1 MKIDL
6 NLIQQLRDRT
16 GVGMMD
22 CKKALIEADGD
33 MEKAL
38 EILRKKGASVA
49 QKRSGNALGEGIIEA
64 YIHPGAQVGVLIEIN
79 CETDFVARTDDMKRF
94 AQDLCLHIAAMKP
107 RYVSSDSMD
116 SAFIEK
122 ERAFYKSQLLEAGKP
137 EKMVDQIVEGK
148 IKKLASEVC
157 LLQQPFVKND
167 KLTVDDLV
175 KEMIAK
181 MGENIKINR
190 FVRYEVGL

>member
-33 MEKAL
+33 MDKAI

-49 QKRSGNALGEGIIEA
+49 QKRSGNTLAEGIIEA
-64 YIHPGAQVGVLIEIN
+64 YIHPGAKVGVLIEID
-79 CETDFVARTDDMKRF
+79 CETDFVARTEDMKRF
-94 AQDLCLHIAAMKP
+94 AQDVCLHIAAFKP
-107 RYVSSDSMD
+107 LYVNADSMD
-116 SAFIEK
+116 AAFVEK
-122 ERAFYKSQLLEAGKP
+122 ERAFHRSQLLEAGKP
-137 EKMVDQIVEGK
+137 EKMVDQIVDGK

-167 KLTVDDLV
+167 KETVDDVL
-175 KEMIAK
+175 KGLIAK
-181 MGENIKINR
+181 MGENIQIRR
-190 FVRYEVGL
+190 FVRYEVGV